1 MSPEAHVVAYYP
13 RVWLLASP
21 TSGVAFAS
29 PTSGVAFASPTADI
43 QLIVPTPQGG
53 GFLVEALHNS
63 VRFLTPPYGILL
75 AKDGEPQNI
84 VRYSMMCSNKMGIND
99 SDLKDIMEE
108 LQIEIPASG
117 LTNDLFAPIANYFN
131 SLDGA
136 TPVDGLADQFN
147 EAFYKKS
154 DDDADS

>member
-1 MSPEAHVVAYYP
+1 M
-13 RVWLLASP
+13 
-21 TSGVAFAS
+21 
-29 PTSGVAFASPTADI
+29 AFASPTADI

-84 VRYSMMCSNKMGIND
+84 VKYSMMCSNKMDIND

-108 LQIEIPASG
+108 LLQWLYLEQILFDLKDNCLKIKSMISEAVNPLKEEIVSMRQEVEVVKG
-117 LTNDLFAPIANYFN
+117 SSVTQ
-131 SLDGA
+131 DGVQEMIDNAMTKTKEEVQKTA
-136 TPVDGLADQFN
+136 T
-147 EAFYKKS
+147 
-154 DDDADS
+154 